1 MRIQRWVKITII
13 VVAAPVLLASAL
25 FPIFGRSRE
34 NACSRSCQSNLK
46 QMGLGFMQ
54 YVQDCGSFPLATLGG
69 PSVAKRE
76 SGYLTSGPRVGWA
89 DALEIYT
96 KSR

>member
-1 MRIQRWVKITII
+1 MRIQRWVKIVIV
-13 VVAAPVLLASAL
+13 VVAAPMMLAAVL
-25 FPIFGRSRE
+25 FPMFGRARE
-34 NACSRSCQSNLK
+34 NARSSSCQSNLK

-54 YVQDCGSFPLATLGG
+54 YAQDCGSFPLATLGG

-76 SGYLTSGPRVGWA
+76 SDYSSTSPKVGWA